1 MARPGKG
8 GGAYSK
14 ATVPG
19 KLAFGTQEE
28 IDARDEGPG
37 AHPSP
42 TSFTQIGPG
51 DQGGDAANPSFKHL
65 SADVKFGT
73 QP

>member
-14 ATVPG
+14 ATPRDDRTYG
-19 KLAFGTQEE
+19 NAAE
-28 IDARDEGPG
+28 IEGRDAGPG

-42 TSFTQIGPG
+42 TSFKQIGPE
-51 DQGGDAANPSFKHL
+51 DQGGDASSPSFKRL
-65 SADVKFGT
+65 SADIKFGT